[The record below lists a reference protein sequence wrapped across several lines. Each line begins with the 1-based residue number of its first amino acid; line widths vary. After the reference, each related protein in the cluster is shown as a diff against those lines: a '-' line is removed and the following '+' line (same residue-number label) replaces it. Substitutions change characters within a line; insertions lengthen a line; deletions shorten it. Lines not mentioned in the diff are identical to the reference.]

1 MENENKET
9 KIADLLERDGVIQT
23 PSIDTEERKPY
34 KLRKLSTKDL
44 SPMIKILKK
53 VDLKRLK
60 NAFAEINIKEIID
73 LSKEKNEE
81 GEEETEKTEKTEK
94 NNTDL
99 MLKVGGNIVIEAIP
113 ILLDALDN
121 CLEDINK
128 LLANVANMELDQLEN
143 LDLDI
148 YFKLVYDF
156 ISKNEFMGFIKV
168 ASKFLNSEN

>member
-1 MENENKET
+1 MENDNKET
-9 KIADLLERDGVIQT
+9 KIVDLLERDGVNQT
-23 PSIDTEERKPY
+23 PSADIVEKKPY
-34 KLRKLSTKDL
+34 KLRKLSAKDI
-44 SPMIKILKK
+44 SPMIKIARK

-60 NAFAEINIKEIID
+60 NALSEINIKEIIN

-81 GEEETEKTEKTEK
+81 GEETAEK

-113 ILLDALDN
+113 ILLDALDD

-128 LLANVANMELDQLEN
+128 LLANVANMELEQLES

-168 ASKFLNSEN
+168 ASKFLNSES

>member
-1 MENENKET
+1 MENDNKET
-9 KIADLLERDGVIQT
+9 KIVDLLERDGVNQT
-23 PSIDTEERKPY
+23 PSTDIVKKKPY
-34 KLRKLSTKDL
+34 ELRKLSSKDIR
-44 SPMIKILKK
+44 PMIKIAKK

-60 NAFAEINIKEIID
+60 NALAEMNIKEIIN

-81 GEEETEKTEKTEK
+81 GEEETEK

-99 MLKVGGNIVIEAIP
+99 MLKVGGNIVIEAVP

-121 CLEDINK
+121 CLDDINK

-168 ASKFLNSEN
+168 ASKFLNLES

>member
-9 KIADLLERDGVIQT
+9 KIADLLERDGVNQT
-23 PSIDTEERKPY
+23 PSIYTEEKKTY
-34 KLRKLSTKDL
+34 TLRKLSTKDL

-60 NAFAEINIKEIID
+60 NAFAEINIKEIIN
-73 LSKEKNEE
+73 LPKEKNEE
-81 GEEETEKTEKTEK
+81 GEEETEK

-113 ILLDALDN
+113 IVLDALDN

-168 ASKFLNSEN
+168 ASKFLNLES